1 MRQDDG
7 LHMVKRIC
15 LALMMAAILMLG
27 VGCGGAGS
35 SEPVGEEPEVQEEAE
50 QSGQPAGDA
59 SVYSAYR
66 DVLLENES
74 VIRDYYWQL
83 DSNNELYDEYTF
95 DDDGN
100 VIPSDQ
106 STNKCI
112 AFADINDDGTEELL
126 FMSADDVA
134 FANLHIYTYNADLHE
149 AVEIEYDCKAQHG
162 SEQGYLSDINVA
174 GGSRYMVF
182 TGTEPGTLYMAHII
196 SDETAFSDMTEF
208 TCTPD
213 GELIR
218 NWNASNR
225 YSYYDKSDVYYLN
238 DEEVSEEEGSSYF
251 VQAGKNYGELIMFS
265 GYTDIM
271 SVFEHGKS
279 DSPAAMCFDDAMSWL
294 DSRIED

>member
-1 MRQDDG
+1 MKRDDG
-7 LHMVKRIC
+7 LHMVKGIC
-15 LALMMAAILMLG
+15 LALMMAAILVLG
-27 VGCGGAGS
+27 VGCGSTGS
-35 SEPVGEEPEVQEEAE
+35 SEPVGEEPEVHEESE

-66 DVLLENES
+66 EVLLENES

-95 DDDGN
+95 DDNGN

-106 STNKCI
+106 NTNKCI
-112 AFADINDDGTEELL
+112 AFTDINDDGIEEML
-126 FMSADDVA
+126 FMSADDVS
-134 FANLHIYTYNADLHE
+134 FANLHIYTYDAEMHE
-149 AVEIEYDCKAQHG
+149 AVEIVYDCKTQYG
-162 SEQGYLSDINVA
+162 SELGYMSDIYVA

-213 GELIR
+213 GEFIR
-218 NWNASNR
+218 NWTASNK

-238 DEEVSEEEGSSYF
+238 DEEVSGEEGSSYF

-279 DSPAAMCFDDAMSWL
+279 DSPAAMCFDDAMDWL

>member
-1 MRQDDG
+1 M
-7 LHMVKRIC
+7 
-15 LALMMAAILMLG
+15 
-27 VGCGGAGS
+27 
-35 SEPVGEEPEVQEEAE
+35 
-50 QSGQPAGDA
+50 
-59 SVYSAYR
+59 
-66 DVLLENES
+66 
-74 VIRDYYWQL
+74 IRDYYWQL

-95 DDDGN
+95 DDNGN

-106 STNKCI
+106 NTNKCI
-112 AFADINDDGTEELL
+112 AFTDINDDGIEEML
-126 FMSADDVA
+126 FMSADDVS
-134 FANLHIYTYNADLHE
+134 FANLHIYTYDAEMHE
-149 AVEIEYDCKAQHG
+149 AVEIVYDCKTQYG
-162 SEQGYLSDINVA
+162 SELGYMSDIYVA